1 MAISK
6 EKKGQ
11 VVAELTEMLAR
22 SKATVIADYRGLT
35 AAQMGE
41 LRNKLRPLDSRFL
54 VAKNTLILR
63 SLGEASLPQPEDLLQ
78 GPTALGFCFENI
90 GEPLK
95 AIMDFVK
102 ETEILTVK
110 GGLMGE
116 RIISPAEIKTLSEMP
131 GVDVLRAQMLAGL
144 QSPMSGLVGLLDS
157 ALKGLLY
164 ALDARAEQLG
174 EATA

>member
-6 EKKGQ
+6 EKKEQ
-11 VVAELTEMLAR
+11 VVSELTEMLAR

-63 SLGEASLPQPEDLLQ
+63 SLEEASLPKPEDLLQ
-78 GPTALGFCFENI
+78 GPTALGICFENI
-90 GEPLK
+90 REPLK
-95 AIMDFVK
+95 AIMEFAK
-102 ETEILTVK
+102 ETEFLAIK

-116 RIISPAEIKTLSEMP
+116 RIISPAEVKTLSEMP
-131 GVDVLRAQMLAGL
+131 GVDVLRAQTLAGL

-157 ALKGLLY
+157 VLSGLLY

-174 EATA
+174 EAAA

>member
-6 EKKGQ
+6 EKKEQ
-11 VVAELTEMLAR
+11 VVTELTEMLAR

-35 AAQMGE
+35 ASQMGE
-41 LRNKLRPLDSRFL
+41 LRNKLRPLDSKFL

-63 SLGEASLPQPEDLLQ
+63 SLEEASLPKPEDLLQ
-78 GPTALGFCFENI
+78 GPTALGICFENI
-90 GEPLK
+90 SEPLK
-95 AIMDFVK
+95 AIMEFAK
-102 ETEILTVK
+102 ETDILAIK

-116 RIISPAEIKTLSEMP
+116 RIISPADVKTLSEMP
-131 GVDVLRAQMLAGL
+131 AVDVLRAQTLAGL

-157 ALKGLLY
+157 VLSGLLY

-174 EATA
+174 EAAA